1 MLKYIAK
8 SVLIWYYSLKGDDVM
23 SRSEIYSTYK
33 NSILFYEHRTSYD
46 VENTIIAAHTH
57 ESYEIILLKEGKIKY
72 SVEGKNYKLKKNSII
87 FTRPHQIHSI
97 KVRSNEYERYN
108 IAADFTKLPASFYDE
123 IPADLDV
130 INCDGNRY
138 LLSVFEQLDYYLNNG
153 DRQNIDIIVNNLI
166 MEILYNMNIE
176 AGQYHRQNFVS
187 INPIIEAA
195 TLYIEQNLTTVEGV
209 EEICNNLFITKSHLH
224 HLFTKHLQTSPK
236 QYITAKRL
244 GLAQNKIRAGAKATD
259 IYQGCGFNDYT
270 TFFRNY
276 VKHFGYSPSSE
287 AEHEVKLEIK

>member
-1 MLKYIAK
+1 
-8 SVLIWYYSLKGDDVM
+8 M
-23 SRSEIYSTYK
+23 SGSQVFSTYK
-33 NSILFYEHRTSYD
+33 SDVLFYEHRTSYD
-46 VENTIIAAHTH
+46 TEDRVITAHTH
-57 ESYEIILLKEGKIKY
+57 ESCEIILLKEGRIRY

-97 KVRSNEYERYN
+97 KVKSGDYERYN
-108 IAADFTKLPASFYDE
+108 IVADLSKIPETLYSE

-138 LLSVFEQLDYYLNNG
+138 LLSVFEQLDYYLESG
-153 DRQNIDIIVNNLI
+153 DKQNIDVIVNNLI
-166 MEILYNMNIE
+166 MEILYNINIE

-195 TLYIEQNLTTVEGV
+195 TLYIEKNLTTVSGV
-209 EEICNNLFITKSHLH
+209 EEICSNLFITKSHLH

-236 QYITAKRL
+236 QYIAAKRL
-244 GLAQNKIRAGAKATD
+244 VLAQNKIRAGAKATE
-259 IYQGCGFNDYT
+259 IYQDCGFNDYT

-276 VKHFGYSPSSE
+276 VKHFGYPPSGE
-287 AEHEVKLEIK
+287 LEHEVKLEIK

>member
-1 MLKYIAK
+1 MAL
-8 SVLIWYYSLKGDDVM
+8 SQV
-23 SRSEIYSTYK
+23 YSTYK
-33 NSILFYEHRTSYD
+33 SDVLFYEHRTSQND
-46 VENTIIAAHTH
+46 DDILISAHTH
-57 ESYEIILLKEGKIKY
+57 ESCEIILLKEGKIGY

-97 KVRSNEYERYN
+97 KVRGGEYDRYN
-108 IAADFTKLPASFYDE
+108 IVADLSKFPESLYCE

-138 LLSVFEQLDYYLNNG
+138 LLTIFEQLDYYLASG
-153 DRQNIDIIVNNLI
+153 DKQNIDIIVNNLI
-166 MEILYNMNIE
+166 MEILYNLNID

-195 TLYIEQNLTTVEGV
+195 TLYIEKNLLTVSGV
-209 EEICNNLFITKSHLH
+209 EEICESLFITKSHLH

-236 QYITAKRL
+236 QYIVAKRL
-244 GLAQNKIRAGAKATD
+244 VLAQNKIRAGAKATE
-259 IYQGCGFNDYT
+259 IYQDCGFNDYT

-276 VKHFGYSPSSE
+276 VKHFGYPPSGE
-287 AEHEVKLEIK
+287 LEHEVKLEIK

>member
-1 MLKYIAK
+1 M
-8 SVLIWYYSLKGDDVM
+8 SLSQV
-23 SRSEIYSTYK
+23 YSTYK
-33 NSILFYEHRTSYD
+33 SDIVFYEHRTSQNED
-46 VENTIIAAHTH
+46 DILISAHTH
-57 ESYEIILLKEGKIKY
+57 ESCEIILLKEGKIRY

-97 KVRSNEYERYN
+97 KVKGGEYERYN
-108 IAADFTKLPASFYDE
+108 IVADLSKIPESLYCE

-138 LLSVFEQLDYYLNNG
+138 LLTIFEQLDYYLTSG
-153 DRQNIDIIVNNLI
+153 DKQNIDIIVNNLI
-166 MEILYNMNIE
+166 MEILYNLNIE

-195 TLYIEQNLTTVEGV
+195 TLYIENNLLTVSGV
-209 EEICNNLFITKSHLH
+209 EEICESLFITKSHLH

-236 QYITAKRL
+236 QYIVAKRL
-244 GLAQNKIRAGAKATD
+244 VLAQNKIRAGAKATE
-259 IYQGCGFNDYT
+259 IYQDCGFNDYT

-276 VKHFGYSPSSE
+276 VKHFGYPPSGES
-287 AEHEVKLEIK
+287 EHEVKLEIK